1 MNIKALQS
9 QLQLRWRSTLR
20 LRILLFLILLVVLY
34 GFIAWRISTLANVQ
48 PDEAAVSS
56 KLKTTSTPHI
66 DQSVVD
72 KIKQLE
78 DNSVNVQTLFDQA
91 RQNPFRE

>member
-1 MNIKALQS
+1 MNIKALQN
-9 QLQLRWRSTLR
+9 QLQGRWRSTLR
-20 LRILLFLILLVVLY
+20 LRILLSLILLVVLY
-34 GFIAWRISTLANVQ
+34 GFIAWRISTLTNAQ
-48 PDEAAVSS
+48 PDEATVAS

-66 DQSVVD
+66 DQAVVD

>member
-1 MNIKALQS
+1 MNVKTLQN
-9 QLQLRWRSTLR
+9 QLQQRWRSTLR

-34 GFIAWRISTLANVQ
+34 GFIAWRISTLTNVQ
-48 PDEAAVSS
+48 PDETAVNS
-56 KLKTTSTPHI
+56 KLKMTSTPRI
-66 DQSVVD
+66 DQAVVD
-72 KIKQLE
+72 KIKRLE